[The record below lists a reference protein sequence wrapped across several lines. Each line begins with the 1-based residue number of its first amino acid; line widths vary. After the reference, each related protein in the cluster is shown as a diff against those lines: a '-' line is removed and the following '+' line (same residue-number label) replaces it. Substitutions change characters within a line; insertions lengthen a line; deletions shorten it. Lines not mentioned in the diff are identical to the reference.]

1 MAEEKKKL
9 LGLSLADLEAVAAEM
24 AMPRFTAKQMAQWL
38 YEKRATTVGNDQ
50 LVEVK
55 PRAPQRALLRGA

>member
-38 YEKRATTVGNDQ
+38 YFIMMDLDQ
-50 LVEVK
+50 IHLY
-55 PRAPQRALLRGA
+55 QRLNALILIGLN

>member
-38 YEKRATTVGNDQ
+38 YEKRATTVD
-50 LVEVK
+50 
-55 PRAPQRALLRGA
+55 

>member
-38 YEKRATTVGNDQ
+38 YEKRASASATAWGVRLRRRLCAVSTV
-50 LVEVK
+50 
-55 PRAPQRALLRGA
+55 R

>member
-38 YEKRATTVGNDQ
+38 YEKRA
-50 LVEVK
+50 
-55 PRAPQRALLRGA
+55 ALPVAK